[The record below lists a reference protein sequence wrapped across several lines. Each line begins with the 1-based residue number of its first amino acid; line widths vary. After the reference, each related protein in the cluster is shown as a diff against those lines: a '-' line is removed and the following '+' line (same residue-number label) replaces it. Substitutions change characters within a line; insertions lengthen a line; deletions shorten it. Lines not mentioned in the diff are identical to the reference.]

1 MARTNLE
8 TLSPKELETAL
19 EQARARERAEVK
31 AKLIALA
38 EQLGFSEGEI
48 LSGGDAPMLKK
59 SPTTRAAKY
68 ANPSNRN
75 QTWSG
80 RGRRPRWLTS
90 EMKKGRKLK
99 DFVI

>member
-38 EQLGFSEGEI
+38 EQLGFSEGKFSAAVTRPCSRSHRQHEQR
-48 LSGGDAPMLKK
+48 SM
-59 SPTTRAAKY
+59 PTL
-68 ANPSNRN
+68 
-75 QTWSG
+75 
-80 RGRRPRWLTS
+80 LT
-90 EMKKGRKLK
+90 ETKHGLVA
-99 DFVI
+99 DEGLAG